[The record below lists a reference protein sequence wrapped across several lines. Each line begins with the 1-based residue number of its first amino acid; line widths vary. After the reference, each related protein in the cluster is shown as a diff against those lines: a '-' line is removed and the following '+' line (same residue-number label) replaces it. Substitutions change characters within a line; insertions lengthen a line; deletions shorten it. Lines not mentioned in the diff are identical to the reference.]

1 MALFKLDLPAGVY
14 SNGTEYESVGRWN
27 SANLVRWQ
35 NNSIRP
41 VGGWVTRVAN
51 VVDEA
56 PRAAHA
62 WLDNSHDPHL
72 ALGTYNQLY
81 TINYDGTATDITP
94 TGFTAGQDSAAE
106 NISYGGKA
114 FGTGSYGVTRP
125 TNGVVLEATTWQL
138 DNWGEYLIGCS
149 VDDGKLYEWDLVSA
163 QAAQIANSPIG
174 CVGIIATEER
184 FIFAL
189 GAGGNPRKIAWCDRE
204 NNTDWTPAATNEAGD
219 FELQTDGELMCGARI
234 RGRTLLLTTR
244 DAHIATYAGPPTVY
258 GFERVGS
265 SCGIATRKGLVSVGE
280 GAFWMGRNNFFA
292 FNGSSVAVIK
302 CEVLDYVFNNIN
314 YQQISKSFGVHNGR
328 FGEVW
333 WFYPSAN
340 STENDRY
347 VIYDYQENI
356 WSVGE
361 LDRTAGVDSG
371 VFTTP
376 VWFDSGGNSYNH
388 ETGNSHG
395 GVQPWLESGPINI
408 ADGENIMHLTQ
419 LIPDELNQGDVTAII
434 KTRFYPNGQERQYG
448 PYSMSNPTSLRAT
461 GRQIRIR
468 FTGDKYSDWRIGKM
482 RLNVEQ
488 GGKR

>member
-1 MALFKLDLPAGVY
+1 MALIKLELPAGIY
-14 SNGTEYESVGRWN
+14 SNGTDYESSGRWN

-51 VVDEA
+51 VVDGA

-72 ALGTYNQLY
+72 AVGTYNELY
-81 TINYDGTATDITP
+81 AINYDGTAIDITP
-94 TGFTAGQDSAAE
+94 SGFTAGQDSAAE
-106 NISYGGKA
+106 NIAYGGKA
-114 FGTGSYGVTRP
+114 FGTGDYGVTRP
-125 TNGVVLEATTWQL
+125 TDGVVLEATTWQL

-149 VDDGKLYEWDLVSA
+149 VDDGKLYEWPLTGI
-163 QAAQIANSPIG
+163 AAQIANSPID

-189 GAGGNPRKIAWCDRE
+189 GAGGNPRKVAWCDRE

-234 RGRTLLLTTR
+234 RGRTLLLTTT

-258 GFERVGS
+258 GFERVGT
-265 SCGIATRKGLVSVGE
+265 SCGTATRKGLVAVGE
-280 GAFWMGRNNFFA
+280 GAFWMGVNNFFV
-292 FNGSSVAVIK
+292 FNGSGVTVIK
-302 CEVLDYVFNNIN
+302 CDVLDYVFNDIN
-314 YQQISKSFGVHNGR
+314 RQQISKSFGVHNGR

-333 WFYPSAN
+333 WFYPSAD
-340 STENDRY
+340 STENNRY

-356 WSVGE
+356 WSVGQ
-361 LDRTAGVDSG
+361 LDRTSGIDSG

-376 VWFDSGGNSYNH
+376 VWFDHNGNSYNH
-388 ETGNSHG
+388 EIGNDYSG
-395 GVQPWLESGPINI
+395 NQPYLESGPINI
-408 ADGENIMHLTQ
+408 ANGDNVMHLTQ
-419 LIPDELNQGDVTAII
+419 MIPDELNQGDVTAII
-434 KTRFYPNGQERQYG
+434 KTRFYPNGEEREYG

-461 GRQIRIR
+461 GRQIRVR
-468 FTGDKYSDWRIGKM
+468 FTGSEHTNWRIGKM